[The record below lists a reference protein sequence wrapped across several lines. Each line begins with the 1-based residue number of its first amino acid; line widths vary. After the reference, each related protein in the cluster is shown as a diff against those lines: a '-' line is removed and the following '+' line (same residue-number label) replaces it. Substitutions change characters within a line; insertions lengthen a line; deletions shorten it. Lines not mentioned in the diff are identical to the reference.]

1 LARIML
7 CDDSV
12 FMRMIL
18 KKILVGAGHEIVG
31 EAGNGVEAVRK
42 YREFKPDLATMD
54 ITMPEMD
61 GIEAVKLIRK
71 EFPEAKIVMV
81 TAIGQQAIVNDA
93 IKAGAGDFIVKPF
106 QEDKVLT
113 AVIKQLSR

>member
-1 LARIML
+1 MARIML

-18 KKILVGAGHEIVG
+18 KKILIGAGHEIVG
-31 EAGNGVEAVRK
+31 EAGNGVDAVRK
-42 YREFKPDLATMD
+42 YREYKPDLVTMD

-61 GIEAVKLIRK
+61 GVEAVKLICK
-71 EFPEAKIVMV
+71 EFPQARIIMV

-93 IKAGAGDFIVKPF
+93 IQAGAGDFIVKPF
-106 QEDKVLT
+106 QEDRVL
-113 AVIKQLSR
+113 AAIQKQLSY